1 MNSMYRSS
9 QPEQGFSTKPNW
21 TGGLWT
27 ALSLWGEYEH
37 GTKAI
42 TWLLD
47 SKNKIAHHQKATT
60 KIDVCDGYFF
70 KILKNWNR
78 SLHLIWLKKN
88 LWRSRKKESKSGKTG
103 RWMGDG
109 SKKKKKCWCEV
120 WMQALCVC
128 VWEGKRRREEV
139 VLPLQQSVGSAFT
152 VAEQSGRHSRPA
164 GSTWHAISSAP
175 GTLATQPAQPKH
187 TSTGDQNNAKQTRDE
202 HTDNMWEGGGRG
214 KAAAP
219 LCLLPVP
226 RPARPYLQ
234 AEVERPFKFTLKFS
248 SEKA

>member
-88 LWRSRKKESKSGKTG
+88 LWRSRKKETKSGKTG

-109 SKKKKKCWCEV
+109 SKKKKEMLMWGV
-120 WMQALCVC
+120 DAGFVC
-128 VWEGKRRREEV
+128 VYVRGEEKERGSGAPPAAVCRLGVHGGWAEWKAQPTRREHLARHQLCTGHARHPASTAQTHKHWRSKQRQTNTWRTHRQHVGGWREG
-139 VLPLQQSVGSAFT
+139 QS
-152 VAEQSGRHSRPA
+152 
-164 GSTWHAISSAP
+164 SSA
-175 GTLATQPAQPKH
+175 AVPAAGASSCSAIF
-187 TSTGDQNNAKQTRDE
+187 T
-202 HTDNMWEGGGRG
+202 GRG
-214 KAAAP
+214 GK
-219 LCLLPVP
+219 
-226 RPARPYLQ
+226 
-234 AEVERPFKFTLKFS
+234 TI
-248 SEKA
+248 